1 MISVIVP
8 VYNTEK
14 YLDCCIQS
22 ILAQTYTDFELLLI
36 DDGSTDSSGAICDKY
51 AEQDARVRVFHK
63 ENGGASAAR
72 NLGLDNAQGE
82 WVTFC
87 DSDDWLD
94 SDLYEKMCKSA
105 ENERSEM
112 VVSGVK
118 IDEKGKSIW
127 TLQCP
132 RDYVNKESLA
142 NLRMIEG
149 PIFSSIWN
157 KLIKREFLDRHN
169 IRFDARLQMWD
180 DLWIILR
187 LRFYAP
193 KISIVGDSFYHYRM
207 TESPSI
213 TKSSISNKVS
223 SQSLCASLLKNFFI
237 ENNAKEQYSVLINW
251 LEFRAK
257 NALFDEGRY
266 SEWKDKL
273 NIIPFSLWKFKPYY
287 GTLRIIQYSL
297 VLFGGKLGE
306 ILLEMY
312 KRIKKLFQNT
322 CNHQKTK

>member
-1 MISVIVP
+1 MSKISIIVP

-94 SDLYEKMCKSA
+94 SDLYEKMRKSA
-105 ENERSEM
+105 DEERSEM
-112 VVSGVK
+112 VVAGIK
-118 IDEKGKSIW
+118 IDEEGKNIPPM
-127 TLQCP
+127 QCP
-132 RDYVNKESLA
+132 QDYVHKASIS

-149 PIFSSIWN
+149 FGLSSACN
-157 KLIKREFLDRHN
+157 KLIKRDLLEKHKV
-169 IRFDARLQMWD
+169 RFDDRLQMWD
-180 DLWIILR
+180 DLWVILR
-187 LRFYAP
+187 LRFFAP
-193 KISIVGDSFYHYRM
+193 KISVIRDSFYHYKM

-213 TKSSISNKVS
+213 TKSTISKKVS
-223 SQSLCASLLKNFFI
+223 SQLLCASLLTNFFI
-237 ENNAKEQYSVLINW
+237 ENNAMEAHSVLLNW
-251 LEFRAK
+251 LGFHAVD
-257 NALFDEGRY
+257 ALFVRGRY
-266 SEWKDKL
+266 GEWK
-273 NIIPFSLWKFKPYY
+273 SLLPKKSYDLWEFKSYY
-287 GTLRIIQYSL
+287 GTLRILQYAI
-297 VLFGGKLGE
+297 VIYGGRFGE
-306 ILLEMY
+306 MLLRTY
-312 KRIKKLFQNT
+312 KKIKSKCVNL
-322 CNHQKTK
+322 

>member
-1 MISVIVP
+1 MSKISIIVP

-14 YLDCCIQS
+14 YLDRCIQS
-22 ILAQTYTDFELLLI
+22 ILAQTYTDFELLLV

-51 AEQDARVRVFHK
+51 AAEDSRVRVFHK

-105 ENERSEM
+105 ENEQSEM

-132 RDYVNKESLA
+132 RDYVNKESMA

-180 DLWIILR
+180 DLWLVLR
-187 LRFYAP
+187 LRFFAP
-193 KISIVGDSFYHYRM
+193 KISIVGDSFYYYRM

-213 TKSSISNKVS
+213 TKSSISKKVS
-223 SQSLCASLLKNFFI
+223 SQLLCASLLKNFFI

-251 LEFRAK
+251 LGFHAVE
-257 NALFDEGRY
+257 NLFDEGMY
-266 SEWKDKL
+266 SDWKSLLPQKTVG
-273 NIIPFSLWKFKPYY
+273 LWKFKSYY

-306 ILLEMY
+306 MLLWIY
-312 KRIKKLFQNT
+312 KNIKGRLVK
-322 CNHQKTK
+322 